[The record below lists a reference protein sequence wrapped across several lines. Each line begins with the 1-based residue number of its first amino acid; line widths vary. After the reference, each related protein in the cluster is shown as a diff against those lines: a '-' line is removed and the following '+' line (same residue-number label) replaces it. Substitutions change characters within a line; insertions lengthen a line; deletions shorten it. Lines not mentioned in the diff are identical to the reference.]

1 MRVVKPRAAVKL
13 GTLWGYIERT
23 GKVVI
28 PPKFESISLFR
39 SGMALFS
46 ENRKLGYIDKSGAVI
61 VPPKLDW
68 GTEFVGGVAAVSDSS
83 GYGVVDTSGRMVCRL
98 DNKST
103 VVP

>member
-1 MRVVKPRAAVKL
+1 
-13 GTLWGYIERT
+13 
-23 GKVVI
+23 
-28 PPKFESISLFR
+28 
-39 SGMALFS
+39 MALFS